1 MAFTYKPL
9 WKLLIDKE
17 MSKKNLMQATGISK
31 STMDKMARSETV
43 SLKVVDRICNYFDC
57 KIEDVIE
64 YSRPKNEEAHD

>member
-43 SLKVVDRICNYFDC
+43 SLDVVDRICNYFDC

-64 YSRPKNEEAHD
+64 YSRPRNEEKHD